1 MSSLGRNY
9 FVVKYF
15 SSESC
20 RHKFFAKS
28 LTPPL
33 IFFQSLPFSFSQ
45 FFLRTQLYFFFLQK
59 MRFSKEEK
67 MLECRNWRAK
77 PHLFIVRVGHHHSP
91 STYYFLCKSLALTE
105 FYQKIGPI
113 KVRGAYLITNC
124 C

>member
-1 MSSLGRNY
+1 
-9 FVVKYF
+9 
-15 SSESC
+15 
-20 RHKFFAKS
+20 
-28 LTPPL
+28 
-33 IFFQSLPFSFSQ
+33 
-45 FFLRTQLYFFFLQK
+45 
-59 MRFSKEEK
+59 MRFSKEEEK

-124 C
+124 CSRSDMIHTKKFMGSNFQRKKCNLRLLKKPFFKLLSGQKMDISAQISAVYKKEI